1 MERTKEMV
9 QSDSSHRG
17 LEAWGPAMSNS
28 SRLKEGSE
36 VETLGYTEICT
47 GVYLN
52 MAHKNKTNKA
62 AAWCGGRPVQLQ
74 DLGG

>member
-1 MERTKEMV
+1 
-9 QSDSSHRG
+9 
-17 LEAWGPAMSNS
+17 MSNS

-36 VETLGYTEICT
+36 VETLRYTEICT

-62 AAWCGGRPVQLQ
+62 AAWYGGIPVQLQ
-74 DLGG
+74 HLGDQGRKTATSLRPVWTIK